1 MTPGLGKVTLMPLD
15 PVASLILA
23 EAGDLQGRVLVIDDA
38 GGELT
43 RAAAS
48 AGAEVH
54 TWCDDLRELR
64 QVPAEHRID
73 ALAPGWSPDLVL
85 WRLPRAVAAVE
96 DYAEHLASRLR
107 PGARIVAGGRV
118 KHMTPAQNTA
128 LARQFGQV
136 SASLGR
142 QKSRVLH
149 ASGARPR
156 PRRWPQ
162 RSYVSE
168 TGLMVVAHGAVFAT
182 NRLDDGTHLLLRTLA
197 RAMGEP
203 DVGDDSHGVALD
215 LGSGSGILATWL
227 AQRGWTTRA
236 IDVSASAVAST
247 RLTARANGVQVYAK
261 RGDGLAGVSPA
272 SVDLL
277 VSNPPFHVGGAK
289 DSTPSLQMIEQAGD
303 VLRPGGELW
312 LVFNAHLPYLPH
324 LRRHIGFT
332 TVEAQDRHYL
342 VTRSMKDPV

>member
-1 MTPGLGKVTLMPLD
+1 MPLD

>member
-1 MTPGLGKVTLMPLD
+1 MPLD
-15 PVASLILA
+15 PVASLILD
-23 EAGDLQGRVLVIDDA
+23 EAGDLDGRVLVVDDA

-48 AGAEVH
+48 AGADVH

-64 QVPAEHRID
+64 QVPSDHRID
-73 ALAPGWSPDLVL
+73 TLPPGWSPDLVL
-85 WRLPRAVAAVE
+85 WRLPRAIAAVE
-96 DYAEHLASRLR
+96 DYAEHLASRLG

-118 KHMTPAQNTA
+118 KHMTPAQNSA
-128 LARQFGQV
+128 LARQFGHV

-149 ASGARPR
+149 ASGAQPR

-162 RSYVSE
+162 RRYVSE
-168 TGLMVVAHGAVFAT
+168 TGLTVVAHGAVFAT

-197 RAMGEP
+197 RVMGEP
-203 DVGDDSHGVALD
+203 DAGAASRGVALD
-215 LGSGSGILATWL
+215 LGSGSGILAAWL

-236 IDVSASAVAST
+236 IDVSAAAVTST
-247 RLTARANGVQVYAK
+247 RLTARANGVHVYAQ
-261 RGDGLAGVSPA
+261 RGDGLDGVAPA
-272 SVDLL
+272 SIDLL

-289 DSTPSLQMIEQAGD
+289 DSTPSLRMIEQAGA

-324 LRRHIGFT
+324 LRRHVGIT
-332 TVEAQDRHYL
+332 TVESQDRHYL

>member
-1 MTPGLGKVTLMPLD
+1 MPLD

-162 RSYVSE
+162 RRYVSE